1 MHLHGFRLIKEEDF
15 YFAVRL
21 KSHCLGHQ
29 PDVKA
34 LKNALVELSKE
45 GTPATQSASLDSLA
59 DQTEDSFLSK
69 EAGVLRTYVSPRFC
83 SPETFR
89 NSGHLRQFSS
99 DISGSD
105 EYPSP
110 AIRCDRVSF
119 EKQSSSGGFTLQK
132 ETTDI
137 NFLSSDPKLSDSRRN
152 SKESSTSQTFC
163 FSARKD
169 SNTDDTTSESASGP
183 SSNTEGQQSS
193 VAPLQSSVL
202 INQNSGSNSD
212 EILDTVLKKSSSFAG
227 FQNEQTAETFNRQ
240 DSAASVLPVLPL
252 KPFGGTPHLPSLGR
266 LRHSSAPSGHGTPRS
281 KNSTL
286 PQTPSWISSRG
297 SYTEEG
303 RSYIISTLH
312 LQAAFEIQHFLH
324 IMIFTLFT
332 VSFISAVMISTLFC
346 LLIVI

>member
-1 MHLHGFRLIKEEDF
+1 LHLHGFRLIKEEDF

-59 DQTEDSFLSK
+59 DHTEDSFLSK
-69 EAGVLRTYVSPRFC
+69 EAGVLRTFVSPRFC

-89 NSGHLRQFSS
+89 NTGHIRQFSS

-105 EYPSP
+105 EFPSP
-110 AIRCDRVSF
+110 AIRSERISF
-119 EKQSSSGGFTLQK
+119 EKRSSTGGIVELTQQK
-132 ETTDI
+132 ETTDG
-137 NFLSSDPKLSDSRRN
+137 NDSRRN

-183 SSNTEGQQSS
+183 ASNTEGQQAS
-193 VAPLQSSVL
+193 VAPLLSPDPIS
-202 INQNSGSNSD
+202 QNIDTNGD
-212 EILDTVLKKSSSFAG
+212 DIVDTVLKKSSSFAG
-227 FQNEQTAETFNRQ
+227 FQNEQTAETFSRQ

-303 RSYIISTLH
+303 RPH
-312 LQAAFEIQHFLH
+312 L
-324 IMIFTLFT
+324 
-332 VSFISAVMISTLFC
+332 
-346 LLIVI
+346 